1 MDSLLLE
8 HLWLK
13 WASLAVLL
21 GCYSFFAA
29 AETSLFSLSPLAR
42 LKLKNRHPQAGKR
55 IDRLLSR
62 PQRLLTSIIIGNEVA
77 VIIATVLATSI
88 SLSVWG
94 EKGKWVAMVVMA
106 PALLLFGEIIP
117 KSLALRHPERWARM
131 IAPPL
136 AAVLPLFT
144 PARVVLLSLSRSL
157 MALLGIKAK
166 PATHLVP
173 EDDFIRMVEDSHKG
187 GLIAP
192 LEKELIVNLMSL
204 GETTVGQV
212 MVPRPDIFCLPL
224 HMKVADLVKA
234 VKQARFSRVPIYG
247 KDQEDILGI
256 LHAKDL
262 LSLAPEGGR
271 EQSWLKKLLRPP
283 YYVPENKR
291 AFDLLEEL
299 QARKIR
305 MALVVDEYGSL
316 TGLVTVEDLLAELF
330 GEFEEEFEAADQLLE
345 QLATGVYLA
354 KGWLPLDELNETLGL
369 SLPADEYDTL
379 GGLVFNLF
387 GELPHEGDSIVY
399 QNVKFE
405 VVHMKGTRILELLLT
420 LEDT

>member
-1 MDSLLLE
+1 MESTLVE
-8 HLWLK
+8 QLWLK
-13 WASLAVLL
+13 WAALAVLV
-21 GCYSFFAA
+21 GCYSFFAS

-42 LKLKNRHPQAGKR
+42 LKLKNRHPQAGER

-88 SLSVWG
+88 SLSIWG
-94 EKGKWVAMVVMA
+94 DQGKWVAMVVMA

-117 KSLALRHPERWARM
+117 KSLALRYPERWARL

-136 AAVLPLFT
+136 ATVLPLFT
-144 PARVVLLSLSRSL
+144 PFRVVLLNLSHTLMSL
-157 MALLGIKAK
+157 MGIKPK
-166 PATHLVP
+166 PKTPLLQ

-192 LEKELIVNLMSL
+192 IEKELILNLMNL

-224 HMKVADLVKA
+224 NMKGADLIKA
-234 VKQARFSRVPIYG
+234 IKQARFSRVPVYG
-247 KDQEDILGI
+247 EDLEDIVGI

-262 LSLAPEGGR
+262 LSLSPEGGC
-271 EQSWLKKLLRPP
+271 EQSCLKKLLRPP

-291 AFDLLEEL
+291 AFDLLGEL

-305 MALVVDEYGSL
+305 VALVVDEYGSL
-316 TGLVTVEDLLAELF
+316 TGLVSVEDLLAELF
-330 GEFEEEFEAADQLLE
+330 GEFEEEFEEADRLLE
-345 QLATGVYLA
+345 QLAPGVYLV
-354 KGWLPLDELNETLGL
+354 KSWMPLDELNDTLGL
-369 SLPADEYDTL
+369 SLPGDEFDTL

-387 GELPHEGDSIVY
+387 GELPHEGDSITY
-399 QNVKFE
+399 DGLKFE
-405 VVHMKGTRILELLLT
+405 VVHMKGTRILELLLS
-420 LEDT
+420 LEDA